1 MYLLLFEQLLLK
13 IDDSITM
20 MVIFLTQ
27 HKRQC
32 LYFIIIFIFSF
43 QLSKKMD
50 EILVH
55 IPKIRTIQLFDI
67 FYKEEKSLNSKNEF
81 MYEVFTSRFFK
92 RINELEELLKNEENY
107 LIEEKIIT
115 SKKENIL
122 KYISS
127 FKEEHYN
134 KVMNRGLYPTFL
146 HFQKYD
152 EKNAGGWF
160 LVLAGGKT
168 FQIKHTKKN

>member
-1 MYLLLFEQLLLK
+1 
-13 IDDSITM
+13 
-20 MVIFLTQ
+20 
-27 HKRQC
+27 
-32 LYFIIIFIFSF
+32 
-43 QLSKKMD
+43 MD

-81 MYEVFTSRFFK
+81 MYEVFTLRFFK

-160 LVLAGGKT
+160 LILAGGKT